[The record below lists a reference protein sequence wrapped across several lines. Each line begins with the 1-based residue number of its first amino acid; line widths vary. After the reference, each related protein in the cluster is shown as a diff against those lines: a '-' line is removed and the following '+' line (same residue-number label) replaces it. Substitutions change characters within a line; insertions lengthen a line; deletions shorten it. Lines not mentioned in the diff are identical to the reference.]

1 MSTIM
6 KRSSVFNEYEKE
18 GLALKQYDVV
28 IIGGGPAGY
37 SAALY
42 SARGMLSTLVV
53 NRGADGGQMVNTR
66 QIDNYPG
73 AGVGMDGWDLG
84 EKMKDQAVQFG
95 AEIKNGTVAS
105 VELTGQLKTVTLS
118 DGAEITARAVILAMG
133 AYPRPLG
140 VKGEAEFRGKGVS
153 YCATCDGMFFR
164 KKTVAVVGGG
174 DTAIEDALLLAKTC
188 EKVYLIH
195 RRDTFRAAPVEVE
208 LAKNTENIE
217 LVLCDTVEEICG
229 EQKVTEV
236 KLRSGRTLAV
246 DGVFV
251 AVGTIP
257 DTELVKEQVTLNA
270 QGYVVADET
279 TKTNLPG
286 VYVAGD
292 LRVKPLRQVI
302 TAASDGAVA
311 ATQAVRELLGI

>member
-1 MSTIM
+1 M
-6 KRSSVFNEYEKE
+6 
-18 GLALKQYDVV
+18 KQYDVV

>member
-1 MSTIM
+1 M
-6 KRSSVFNEYEKE
+6 
-18 GLALKQYDVV
+18 KQYDVV

-53 NRGADGGQMVNTR
+53 NRGADGGQMVNAR

-73 AGVGMDGWDLG
+73 AGVGMGGWDLG

-118 DGAEITARAVILAMG
+118 DGTEITARVVILAMG

-140 VKGEAEFRGKGVS
+140 GKGEAEFRGKGVS

-188 EKVYLIH
+188 EKVLDSSAGYFSSSTGGSGVGKKYGKYRIGALRY
-195 RRDTFRAAPVEVE
+195 RRGNLRRAKSNGSEAP
-208 LAKNTENIE
+208 
-217 LVLCDTVEEICG
+217 
-229 EQKVTEV
+229 
-236 KLRSGRTLAV
+236 
-246 DGVFV
+246 
-251 AVGTIP
+251 
-257 DTELVKEQVTLNA
+257 
-270 QGYVVADET
+270 
-279 TKTNLPG
+279 
-286 VYVAGD
+286 
-292 LRVKPLRQVI
+292 
-302 TAASDGAVA
+302 
-311 ATQAVRELLGI
+311 

>member
-1 MSTIM
+1 M
-6 KRSSVFNEYEKE
+6 
-18 GLALKQYDVV
+18 KQYDVV

-73 AGVGMDGWDLG
+73 AGVGMGGWDLG

-118 DGAEITARAVILAMG
+118 DGTEITARAVILAMG

-236 KLRSGRTLAV
+236 KLHSGRTLAV

-311 ATQAVRELLGI
+311 ATQAIRELLGI

>member
-1 MSTIM
+1 M
-6 KRSSVFNEYEKE
+6 
-18 GLALKQYDVV
+18 KQYDVV

-73 AGVGMDGWDLG
+73 AGVGMGGWDLG

-174 DTAIEDALLLAKTC
+174 DTAI
-188 EKVYLIH
+188 
-195 RRDTFRAAPVEVE
+195 
-208 LAKNTENIE
+208 
-217 LVLCDTVEEICG
+217 
-229 EQKVTEV
+229 
-236 KLRSGRTLAV
+236 
-246 DGVFV
+246 
-251 AVGTIP
+251 
-257 DTELVKEQVTLNA
+257 
-270 QGYVVADET
+270 
-279 TKTNLPG
+279 
-286 VYVAGD
+286 
-292 LRVKPLRQVI
+292 
-302 TAASDGAVA
+302 
-311 ATQAVRELLGI
+311 